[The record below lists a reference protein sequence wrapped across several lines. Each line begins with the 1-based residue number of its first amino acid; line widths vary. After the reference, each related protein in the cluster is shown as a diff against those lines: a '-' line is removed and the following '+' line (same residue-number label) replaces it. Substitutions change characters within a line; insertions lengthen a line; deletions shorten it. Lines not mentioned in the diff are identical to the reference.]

1 MKTTTFTQKTH
12 LKIMKSLEHSRQVN
26 TILKGNLRIYLTPNE
41 SEVRGTFDHE
51 LTFSNK
57 NEVDFQVARKN
68 NVGSWL
74 NGENAVKEIIGDL
87 FEDGFTG
94 TGQDLVKEINDAFLV
109 RKETLFIQERQK
121 ADEKITTTFN
131 ILNGLMQRLCK
142 STAENLKVSFV
153 SRNKSGDLDKLY
165 RNDLKYLTEEVSNLL
180 SDSEQV
186 SLKTISTF
194 FNALD
199 DCNDPSSFA
208 QLQTFCKN

>member
-1 MKTTTFTQKTH
+1 MNN
-12 LKIMKSLEHSRQVN
+12 LEHSRQVN
-26 TILKGNLRIYLTPNE
+26 TILKGNLRIYLSPNE

-57 NEVDFQVARKN
+57 TEVDFQIARKN

-74 NGENAVKEIIGDL
+74 NGENVVREIIGDL

-94 TGQDLVKEINDAFLV
+94 TGQDLVKEINNAFLL

-131 ILNGLMQRLCK
+131 ILNGLKQRLCK
-142 STAENLKVSFV
+142 STAENLKISFI
-153 SRNKSGDLDKLY
+153 SRTKSGDLDKLY

-180 SDSEQV
+180 SDGEQTN
-186 SLKTISTF
+186 LKNISSF

-199 DCNDPSSFA
+199 DCKDPSSFA
-208 QLQTFCKN
+208 LLQSFCKS